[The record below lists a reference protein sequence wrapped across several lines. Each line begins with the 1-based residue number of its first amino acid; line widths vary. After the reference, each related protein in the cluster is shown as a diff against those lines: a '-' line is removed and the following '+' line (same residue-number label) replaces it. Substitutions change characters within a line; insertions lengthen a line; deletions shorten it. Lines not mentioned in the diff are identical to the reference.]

1 METNMCDKQHI
12 VFDLR
17 DVEDPGELSH
27 SELVER
33 QLSEILGEDNRRYA
47 QGALGREATLGD
59 LIVHYC
65 KNGGPQD
72 FERRHGRRTCIVS
85 IDYLD

>member
-1 METNMCDKQHI
+1 MCDQPHL

-17 DVEDPGELSH
+17 EIDDPSELSH
-27 SELVER
+27 SELIER
-33 QLSEILGEDNRRYA
+33 QLAEILGEDNRRYA
-47 QGALGREATLGD
+47 QDALGREASIGD

-72 FERRHGRRTCIVS
+72 FQRRHGRQTCIVS
-85 IDYLD
+85 IDYLDQ

>member
-1 METNMCDKQHI
+1 MCDKTHLD
-12 VFDLR
+12 FDIR
-17 DVEDPGELSH
+17 EVEDPSELSH

-33 QLSEILGEDNRRYA
+33 QLFEIFGEDNRRYA
-47 QGALGREATLGD
+47 EDSLGREATPGD

-72 FERRHGRRTCIVS
+72 FERRHGRPTCIVS
-85 IDYLD
+85 FEY